1 MKAVVHFN
9 RLFVASEKFNKC
21 FLEEF
26 SLGLNLIGGRN
37 TAGKSTL
44 LQSLLY
50 VIGINDVKQNLEE
63 ILEYDPIFR
72 LDFTINNKKYKIIR
86 DNLSVYFEDYNGRIL
101 SFNGINSDNGVAHIK
116 LKEFISSLLNFNL
129 MVEQKGEIK
138 KASLECAF
146 LPYYV
151 SQSVGWVYLR
161 ESFSNLG
168 FYKGFK
174 ENYLDYY
181 LGVDNNFNKEE
192 YIKLVELVKE
202 LDYEVKTLQKFT
214 KKPEFIFL
222 SFMDEEFGEDA
233 KKYLENYIK
242 DNEDLQEERNNY
254 IKYSNKLALLK
265 NQYKIL
271 IKTKNNLKK
280 QKYNDLDRCP
290 ACTQVLSYSL
300 EGLYSYYQKVNDTN
314 ELEEKIKDELKKSY
328 SSVNNTKKRLDEKE
342 NIINENYKV
351 LGDNFHGEI
360 SFNSWMKG
368 KANFQFHRQIKLDLN
383 QKSKEKDECNLKLK
397 NMSTDEK
404 VIQNRIGK
412 EKEFIKI
419 FKKYLNDLKINNL
432 NQSRYLDLYKINS
445 FPYQGVE
452 LHKTVM
458 AYHFAFNKLIGET
471 ENIHRLPFLLDG
483 ILKEDIDVTSLNDV
497 FSFISKNLPL
507 DTQTFISIAEHVKED
522 NLNSSPIKSV
532 DLKELNF
539 HFFEGKAKNI
549 YIGNGTEQRAFLK
562 NDLYSYK
569 DLFMDTLRIIA
580 EA

>member
-26 SLGLNLIGGRN
+26 SLGLNIIGGRN

-72 LDFTINNKKYKIIR
+72 LDFTINNKEYKVVR
-86 DNLSVYFEDYNGRIL
+86 DNLSIYFEDYNGKIS
-101 SFNGINSDNGVAHIK
+101 SFNGINSDNGIAHIK

-138 KASLECAF
+138 KASLECAY

-181 LGVDNNFNKEE
+181 LGVNNNFNKEE

-202 LDYEVKTLQKFT
+202 LGYEIKTLQKFT
-214 KKPEFIFL
+214 KKPEFIFF

-233 KKYLENYIK
+233 KEYLENYVK
-242 DNEDLQEERNNY
+242 DIDDLQEERNNY

-271 IKTKNNLKK
+271 IKTKNNLKR
-280 QKYNDLDRCP
+280 QRYNDLDHCP

-300 EGLYSYYQKVNDTN
+300 EGLYSYYQKINDTN
-314 ELEEKIKDELKKSY
+314 ELEEKIKDELKKAY
-328 SSVNNTKKRLDEKE
+328 SSVNNTKKRLNEKE
-342 NIINENYKV
+342 NTINENYKA
-351 LGDNFHGEI
+351 LGDKFHGEI
-360 SFNSWMKG
+360 SFNSWVKG
-368 KANFQFHRQIKLDLN
+368 KANFQFHRQIELDLYKKIN
-383 QKSKEKDECNLKLK
+383 EKEEYNLKLK
-397 NMSTDEK
+397 DMATDEK

-412 EKEFIKI
+412 EKEFAKI
-419 FKKYLNDLKINNL
+419 FKKYLSDLKINSL
-432 NQSRYLDLYKINS
+432 NQNRYLDLYKINS

-458 AYHFAFNKLIGET
+458 AYHFAFNKVIGET
-471 ENIHRLPFLLDG
+471 KNIHRLPFLLDG
-483 ILKEDIDVTSLNDV
+483 ILKEDIDQTSLNDI

-507 DTQTFISIAEHVKED
+507 DTQTFISIAEHVKEENIVNSPLKAV
-522 NLNSSPIKSV
+522 NLKI
-532 DLKELNF
+532 LNF
-539 HFFEGKAKNI
+539 QFFKGKAKNI

-562 NDLYSYK
+562 NDLNKYRY
-569 DLFMDTLRIIA
+569 LFNDTLRIIA